1 MTSCISHSGEGR
13 SGNTAHESSAWFDAE
28 TCEGVRFRVARIS
41 VARRIE
47 LARRVREIGRKVE
60 FLEAGQDPREK
71 LEAAVLAA
79 EIDRVYLEWGL
90 EEIEGLAIDGEAATP
105 AALIEKGPLDLA
117 KEMLGRIK
125 RECGLSEDQRKN

>member
-1 MTSCISHSGEGR
+1 MTNCTSL
-13 SGNTAHESSAWFDAE
+13 SGNGLSGKRHESSAWFDAE
-28 TCEGVRFRVARIS
+28 TCAGVRFRVARIS

-47 LARRVREIGRKVE
+47 LARKVREIGRKVE

-90 EEIEGLAIDGEAATP
+90 EEVQGLDIDGEAATP
-105 AALIEKGPLDLA
+105 TALIEKGPLDLA
-117 KEMLGRIK
+117 REMLARIK